1 MESDEYGGPVK
12 VVVVLGGG
20 GSKAIAHAGAWKA
33 IVESGAEIVAV
44 IGTSMG
50 AVMGAALSGGA
61 TPDQLLETARSLAP
75 KDVAT
80 LDRFSLLKGVFA
92 QNILKPGVLKHTI
105 ARLAPAT
112 TFDALRIPLT
122 VTTTDVDSGELVLFG
137 PRPLPL
143 SPSPLRGEGGR
154 STAGVGAQHA
164 GVRAQHAAP
173 LQDVLYASCALPLYF
188 PPAVI
193 NGRRLADGGLRAVL
207 PIGVAAGIAADRV
220 IAVHVGSG
228 FDEKPSPSA
237 PVPPRSGP
245 SLLRAHDDA
254 LRILMA
260 AQTERAIEAW
270 PSNAPR
276 LVVVRPVAERGATFA
291 VGQSDRY
298 FEEGY
303 KQTVGRLDG

>member
-1 MESDEYGGPVK
+1 MK
-12 VVVVLGGG
+12 VVLVLGGG
-20 GSKAIAHAGAWKA
+20 GAKAIAHAGAWKA
-33 IVESGAEIVAV
+33 VAETGAEIVEV
-44 IGTSMG
+44 VGTSMG
-50 AVMGAALSGGA
+50 AVMGAALAGGT

-80 LDRFSLLKGVFA
+80 LDRLSLLKGVFA

-112 TFDALRIPLT
+112 SFDALRIPLT
-122 VTTTDVDSGELVLFG
+122 VTTTDLDSGELVLFG
-137 PRPLPL
+137 ARPLPE
-143 SPSPLRGEGGR
+143 RD
-154 STAGVGAQHA
+154 AAVG
-164 GVRAQHAAP
+164 
-173 LQDVLYASCALPLYF
+173 LQEVLYASCALPLYF

-193 NGRRLADGGLRAVL
+193 NGRRLGDGGLRAVL
-207 PIGVAAGIAADRV
+207 PIGVAADLAADAV

-228 FDEKPSPSA
+228 FDEHQSPSS
-237 PVPPRSGP
+237 PVPPRSSP

-270 PSNAPR
+270 AKSAPR

-298 FEEGY
+298 FTAGY
-303 KQTVGRLDG
+303 QETARRLV